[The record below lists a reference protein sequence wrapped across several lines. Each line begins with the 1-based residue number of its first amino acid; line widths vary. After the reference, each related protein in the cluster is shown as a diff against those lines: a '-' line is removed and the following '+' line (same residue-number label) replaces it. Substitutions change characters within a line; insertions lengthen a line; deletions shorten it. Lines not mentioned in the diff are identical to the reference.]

1 MNLIKNYH
9 LWSKKMKKLLYV
21 LLLVGFSSTAVAQS
35 DRCLAKIIATDLNM
49 EEEQVFQVLKSFK
62 QEIIKT
68 LRDGK
73 VVRLQGLGQF
83 YVEHQEERPGN
94 PRTGEMIPIPA
105 KDYLRF
111 KPSKVGN
118 QSLN

>member
-1 MNLIKNYH
+1 
-9 LWSKKMKKLLYV
+9 MKKLIYV
-21 LLLVGFSSTAVAQS
+21 LLLMSLSSVAFSQS
-35 DRCLAKIIATDLNM
+35 DRGLAKIIAVDLNM
-49 EEEQVFQVLKSFK
+49 EEEQVFQVIKSFK
-62 QEIIKT
+62 QEMIKT
-68 LRDGK
+68 LRDGNI
-73 VVRLQGLGQF
+73 VRLQGLGQF

-94 PRTGEMIPIPA
+94 PRTGEMRPIPA

>member
-1 MNLIKNYH
+1 M
-9 LWSKKMKKLLYV
+9 WSEVMKKLRFV
-21 LLLVGFSSTAVAQS
+21 LLLMSLSSAVLAQS
-35 DRCLAKIIATDLNM
+35 DRGLAKIIAADLEM
-49 EEEQVFQVLKSFK
+49 EEEQVFQVMKSFK

-73 VVRLQGLGQF
+73 IVRLQGLGQF

-94 PRTGEMIPIPA
+94 PRTGEMEPMPA

-111 KPSKVGN
+111 KSSKVGN

>member
-1 MNLIKNYH
+1 
-9 LWSKKMKKLLYV
+9 MKKLIYV
-21 LLLVGFSSTAVAQS
+21 LLLMSLSSVAFSQS
-35 DRCLAKIIATDLNM
+35 DRGLAKIIAVDLNM
-49 EEEQVFQVLKSFK
+49 EEEQVFQVIKSFK

-68 LRDGK
+68 LRDGNI
-73 VVRLQGLGQF
+73 VRLQGLGQF

-94 PRTGEMIPIPA
+94 ARTGEMRPIPA

>member
-1 MNLIKNYH
+1 ME
-9 LWSKKMKKLLYV
+9 SKVMKKLIYV
-21 LLLVGFSSTAVAQS
+21 LLLISLSSAVFAQS
-35 DRCLAKIIATDLNM
+35 DRGLAKIIATDLNM

-62 QEIIKT
+62 QEIITT

-73 VVRLQGLGQF
+73 IVRLQGLGQF

-94 PRTGEMIPIPA
+94 PRTGEMRPILA